1 MPKIIEVKELR
12 KQLGVKKLRRNI
24 PISNFE
30 KAAIKRLREDEKR
43 RLVRPE
49 KLKA

>member
-1 MPKIIEVKELR
+1 MPKIIDIEELR
-12 KQLGVKKLRRNI
+12 KEFGIKKLTRNI
-24 PISNFE
+24 PISEFE
-30 KAAIKRLREDEKR
+30 KAAVRRLREDEKR